1 MSTQDPTPPSD
12 RPPGEP
18 PEAPRFGQSSEP
30 SGQVSPAEAQYGQA
44 DYGQGQS
51 GQGQYGQAQAG
62 QGQYG
67 QPAAPYAGGA
77 SPYGGGY
84 GGQGEQPRNG
94 MGVAALVVGIVAL
107 LFSWFPGAGLL
118 GVVAIIL
125 GIVGLSRVR
134 KRLATNRGTSIAGI
148 VLGAV
153 ATVVG
158 ILILILTVFVFQQA
172 GTAVQECSQ
181 LEPGSVEQQQ
191 CIEDNL
197 LQQ

>member
-44 DYGQGQS
+44 QS
-51 GQGQYGQAQAG
+51 SQGQYGQAQDG

-84 GGQGEQPRNG
+84 GGEVQQPRNG
-94 MGVAALVVGIVAL
+94 MGVAALVVGIIAL
-107 LFSWFPGAGLL
+107 LFSWFPGVGLL

-134 KRLATNRGTSIAGI
+134 KRMATNRGMSIAGI
-148 VLGAV
+148 VLGAL
-153 ATVVG
+153 ATIIG
-158 ILILILTVFVFQQA
+158 IIVLIITVFVVQQA
-172 GTAVQECSQ
+172 GTVFQECSQ

-191 CIEDNL
+191 CIEENL
-197 LQQ
+197 AEQQ